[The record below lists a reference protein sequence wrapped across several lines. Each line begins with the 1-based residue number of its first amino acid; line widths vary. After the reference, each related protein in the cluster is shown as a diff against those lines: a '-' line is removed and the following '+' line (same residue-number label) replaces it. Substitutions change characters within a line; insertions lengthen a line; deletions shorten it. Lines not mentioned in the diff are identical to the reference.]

1 MLSEDENPL
10 VDKKDSSPSGP
21 TTTIIIPPISL
32 KPTTTAAPVTTTTT
46 TAPTTTTT
54 AAPVTTTTTAPTTTT
69 TAAPAITTQIPPSLV
84 PALSSS
90 KTLIIYFNGGAL
102 KFEPSMLI
110 PNTKGKD
117 VFFNPTIKYNPKTVY
132 YIPNGQNKQ
141 YRYNKFFSSIAFNDQ
156 IVGATLRSIGGK
168 QKLMTLE
175 EATNARVI
183 DYNIYVTLHAL
194 FSTNNV
200 LYINKKPYTIYKF
213 TWNEEWQL
221 DTKLTS
227 SMLRTNNP
235 YASESFIRYEKEE
248 EEEAKKMLEEVPE
261 AARMSVKMKE
271 NILKSE
277 AAVTGAPV
285 AKPSIK
291 TVAARTTLGTRQNLV
306 NVFTNATLNNA
317 YKSPYYEIIAAEHKK
332 NPITIIRPFPDH
344 LKIKEKET
352 NTLARAAA
360 SSAQS
365 DVSSE
370 FITFTIMRKL
380 TGLSF
385 DDIISRTFT
394 GEEQSKMIKNKV
406 AVAGITDTLFR
417 TLNKF
422 YDAHHPIMSGKLNEI
437 MALIEPLQESM
448 RTAKKPGDEIK
459 KGHLKAPDEAYFWK
473 WVSDIKNQ
481 QPGSGAGF
489 TTFVSEQGD
498 LEKMKRMAEL
508 REQIKQIEG
517 SQEFFK
523 QPETLKQYFDKI
535 EQINNLFNDTSE
547 SFRTSV
553 KDLYDKIF
561 PQFMNSPSSGTEPIN
576 MNHFNQ
582 LNLPQLQLLGQFTL
596 LLNDFVKLLCNCV
609 DTIRGY
615 VFTLKTYFMKT
626 KEILVS
632 FSEKIRND
640 GFLKKRADEDT
651 AVNQIL
657 LIACEQEIKMCDA
670 MVDKCTKMLPESVFY
685 KNVYFLQYAASD
697 PLLSANL
704 FIKYSNPRGPG
715 MMIDTDF
722 RTLFKYI
729 FEAHIFVT
737 GVSKTTFETCD
748 NASEIAHSEIKQH
761 FVKVKNGYANA
772 STDYEIRFAADVRDA
787 YESSLTP
794 GGNAAAEMLRRQNAV
809 SESNPDLIEAYQRK
823 KASAKQMRTIIIVH
837 PHLSYVHC
845 LRSIEIRNAER
856 EEAAWKLSQNVVS
869 KETNVIFADGSLHDA
884 SMFPLTT
891 HDEIDNDNQKYSA
904 IMQNFNINNLRK
916 QCSAIMNQTLANSCE
931 ELQLHVV
938 NPFADCLPNHRYKKG
953 EGDLARFY
961 KFVGGSNHD
970 DPLLQIVCDVLNAHL
985 KSIDASSTHPF
996 FNTES
1001 NTFQPENIK
1010 KMNMINL
1017 QGDLLKNMLIGLKI
1031 NLITIVKYGDIETVL
1046 HYVTTDS
1053 SDHLNIRAESGIA
1066 IGSIN
1071 FSDYIILFKPD
1082 EKMEYSVY
1090 IPVGGNSAI
1099 ISIEDMRANY
1109 KNLMT
1114 DNVGLTQDDIN
1125 KLFVPME
1132 NPVMKGGAV
1141 TSTPATGV
1149 RTPAPNARRSLSS
1162 QIAAAKNIQKMANK
1176 ESKLSYYVM
1185 VDLVLV
1191 PGDKISIMQMANM
1204 ECKIK
1209 ADNVQ
1214 KSLSET
1220 FGFAYAPPPLF
1231 TDYETERHDNHGA
1244 RKNPFAVDRNDVSN
1258 LIGQHEKELN
1268 AVLSDSYK
1276 KEQDLAME
1284 RAMQQ
1289 LGKSYPTKRGFFS

>member
-1 MLSEDENPL
+1 
-10 VDKKDSSPSGP
+10 
-21 TTTIIIPPISL
+21 
-32 KPTTTAAPVTTTTT
+32 
-46 TAPTTTTT
+46 
-54 AAPVTTTTTAPTTTT
+54 
-69 TAAPAITTQIPPSLV
+69 
-84 PALSSS
+84 
-90 KTLIIYFNGGAL
+90 
-102 KFEPSMLI
+102 MLI

-394 GEEQSKMIKNKV
+394 GEEQSKMVKNKV

-448 RTAKKPGDEIK
+448 RTANTSRKDQ
-459 KGHLKAPDEAYFWK
+459 GHLKAPDEAYFWK

-481 QPGSGAGF
+481 RSGSGTGF
-489 TTFVSEQGD
+489 TTFISEQGD

-553 KDLYDKIF
+553 KDLYDKFF
-561 PQFMNSPSSGTEPIN
+561 PQFMNMNNMVTFTPSPSSGTEPIN

-615 VFTLKTYFMKT
+615 VVTLQMYFMKT

-657 LIACEQEIKMCDA
+657 LITCAKEIEMCDA

-685 KNVYFLQYAASD
+685 KNVYFLRYAASD

-761 FVKVKNGYANA
+761 FVKVKNMYMNA
-772 STDYEIRFAADVRDA
+772 STDYETRFAADVRGA

-794 GGNAAAEMLRRQNAV
+794 RDNAAAEMLRRQNAV
-809 SESNPDLIEAYQRK
+809 SEPNPDLIEAYQRK

-891 HDEIDNDNQKYSA
+891 HDEINKDNQKYSA

-938 NPFADCLPNHRYKKG
+938 NPFADCLPNDRYKKG

-985 KSIDASSTHPF
+985 KSVGASSTHPF
-996 FNTES
+996 FNTAS
-1001 NTFQPENIK
+1001 NTFQPESIK

-1031 NLITIVKYGDIETVL
+1031 NLITIVKYGTKETYRVL
-1046 HYVTTDS
+1046 HCVPTNS
-1053 SDHLNIRAESGIA
+1053 SDHSNIGAESDNVSDASSESGIA

-1071 FSDYIILFKPD
+1071 FSDYIILFKND
-1082 EKMEYSVY
+1082 NECSVY
-1090 IPVGGNSAI
+1090 VPDQTSGINS
-1099 ISIEDMRANY
+1099 SIVSADDMRSY
-1109 KNLMT
+1109 YSRLLS
-1114 DNVGLTQDDIN
+1114 DNSELTQDDIN
-1125 KLFVPME
+1125 KLFVPMA
-1132 NPVMKGGAV
+1132 NPVMKGGAPLTTTV
-1141 TSTPATGV
+1141 
-1149 RTPAPNARRSLSS
+1149 PNTRRSLSS

-1289 LGKSYPTKRGFFS
+1289 MGKSYKRGFFS